1 MQKIRL
7 FFSSFLIFSFLFGVF
22 SPIVFSFSTRA
33 IYDYRE
39 FREKIKIDISKN
51 TKNSPFFET
60 NLAFNSPRTTFTLIF
75 PEYKN
80 TPPPT
85 DLHVEWE
92 VDGMIYERELDL
104 EDEGE
109 NISTFPLVVQS
120 RDRISFRISGSQLP
134 REVELVTAR
143 HDSIGEKLTLSPG
156 SFTSYADSPTH
167 IVSRKE
173 W

>member
-1 MQKIRL
+1 
-7 FFSSFLIFSFLFGVF
+7 
-22 SPIVFSFSTRA
+22 
-33 IYDYRE
+33 
-39 FREKIKIDISKN
+39 
-51 TKNSPFFET
+51 
-60 NLAFNSPRTTFTLIF
+60 
-75 PEYKN
+75 
-80 TPPPT
+80 
-85 DLHVEWE
+85 
-92 VDGMIYERELDL
+92 MIYERELDL